1 MTAADEFEPTE
12 PDELAAV
19 NHGAPDWVV
28 QVRLLPPLFVS
39 VSDLEVDVEPKS
51 TVDGETLRL
60 AGEVTSTESVAVA
73 GPPLDERESVAWC
86 APGVSAERFGVA
98 RIVIAAPPASVPDDG
113 VTVSQL
119 GLDIDHE
126 NEPVPE
132 FETWNNP
139 ELSLGPSET
148 VDGEIPATP

>member
-1 MTAADEFEPTE
+1 M
-12 PDELAAV
+12 PDELVVV
-19 NHGAPDWVV
+19 NHEAPGWIV
-28 QVRLLPPLFVS
+28 QLRLLPPLFVS
-39 VSDLEVDVEPKS
+39 VSDLAVDVEPKS

-60 AGEVTSTESVAVA
+60 AGETTSTESVAVA
-73 GPPLDERESVAWC
+73 APPLDERESVAWC
-86 APGVSAERFGVA
+86 VPGVNAERFGVA

-113 VTVSQL
+113 VTVTQL

-139 ELSLGPSET
+139 ELSLGPSDT